1 MSMFHFDPQIMY
13 LWVSE
18 NINPSVIYININ
30 PSVIYI
36 FLYLNTLLVE
46 SGIPIVIL
54 KPDPNVG

>member
-13 LWVSE
+13 LWISE
-18 NINPSVIYININ
+18 NIN

-46 SGIPIVIL
+46 TGIPTVIL
-54 KPDPNVG
+54 KPDPDVG